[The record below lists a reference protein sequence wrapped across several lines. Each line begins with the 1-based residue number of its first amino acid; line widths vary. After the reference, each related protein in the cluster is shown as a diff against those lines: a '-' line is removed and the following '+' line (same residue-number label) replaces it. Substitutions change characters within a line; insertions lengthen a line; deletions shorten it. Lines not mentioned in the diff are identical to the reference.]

1 MFIRTS
7 SLEVEVA
14 VRVKAGIEKVPG
26 GLMLVP
32 LLVGAVIHTLA
43 PGAGEF
49 FGSFTGAMFTGLPP
63 ILGVFYVCLGAT
75 LDLRATPYIAKKG
88 GALLASKIVFA
99 AVVGIVLG
107 HFWGEA
113 PISGGLLAGMSVL
126 AVVAALNDTN
136 GGLYMSLMGQF
147 GRNRDVG
154 AYSVMSLESG
164 PFLTMVT
171 LGIAGL
177 SAFPWQALV
186 GAILPLALG
195 MLLGNLD
202 PAMRKFLAPAVP
214 ALVPFLG
221 LTLGLTINLT
231 AVWQAGLL
239 GIGLGLFVVIC
250 GGAVLLLADKLTGGD
265 GIAGLAA
272 ATTAGNAAVVPTI
285 VAQANPVYAPAAQ
298 SATVLVASSVV
309 VTAIL
314 CPIITVLWAR
324 LVLKQPAGG
333 SREAEA
339 TFRPDLHP
347 HLDHVPADTGE
358 TALEAA
364 HVRVLDDAAPDRSR
378 DGDRTWTPDP
388 RSGTDPAED
397 RMDQRPDRTVRPDRS
412 EGRADA

>member
-1 MFIRTS
+1 MAIGI
-7 SLEVEVA
+7 
-14 VRVKAGIEKVPG
+14 KAGMEKVPG
-26 GLMLVP
+26 GLMLIP
-32 LLVGAVIHTLA
+32 LLVGAVIHTVA
-43 PGAGEF
+43 PDAGTF
-49 FGSFTGAMFTGLPP
+49 FGSFTGALFTGLAP

-75 LDLRATPYIAKKG
+75 LDVKATPYIAKKG
-88 GALLASKIVFA
+88 GTLLGSKIAFA
-99 AVVGIVLG
+99 AIVGIVLG
-107 HFWGEA
+107 RFMGEA
-113 PISGGLLAGMSVL
+113 PISGGLLSGLSVL
-126 AVVAALNDTN
+126 AVVAALSDTN

-164 PFLTMVT
+164 PFITMLI

-202 PAMRKFLAPAVP
+202 PSMRKFLAPAVP
-214 ALVPFLG
+214 ALIPFLG

-239 GIGLGLFVVIC
+239 GLALGLFVVFA
-250 GGAVLLLADKLTGGD
+250 GGAVLLLADKLSRGD

-272 ATTAGNAAVVPTI
+272 ATTAGNAAVVPVI
-285 VAQANPVYAPAAQ
+285 VAQANPAYAQAAP
-298 SATVLVASSVV
+298 SATVLVAASVV

-314 CPIITVLWAR
+314 CPLVTVFWAR
-324 LVLKQPAGG
+324 VVLKQPAGG

-339 TFRPDLHP
+339 SFAADLHP
-347 HLDHVPADTGE
+347 HFDHLPADTGE

-364 HVRVLDDAAPDRSR
+364 HLTVHDDAAADRLTDDRKKR
-378 DGDRTWTPDP
+378 D
-388 RSGTDPAED
+388 
-397 RMDQRPDRTVRPDRS
+397 
-412 EGRADA
+412 ADA

>member
-1 MFIRTS
+1 MNITAS
-7 SLEVEVA
+7 EVDMA
-14 VRVKAGIEKVPG
+14 VGIKAGMEKVPG
-26 GLMLVP
+26 GLMLIP
-32 LLVGAVIHTLA
+32 LLVGAAIHTVA
-43 PGAGEF
+43 PHAGTF
-49 FGSFTGAMFTGLPP
+49 FGSFTGALFTGLAP

-75 LDLRATPYIAKKG
+75 LDVKATAYIAKKG
-88 GALLASKIVFA
+88 GTLLGSKIAFA
-99 AVVGIVLG
+99 ATVGVVLG
-107 HFWGEA
+107 RFMGEA
-113 PISGGLLAGMSVL
+113 PISGGLLSGLSVL
-126 AVVAALNDTN
+126 AVVAALSDTN

-164 PFLTMVT
+164 PFITMLI

-186 GAILPLALG
+186 GAILPLMLG

-202 PAMRKFLAPAVP
+202 PSMRKFLAPAVP

-231 AVWQAGLL
+231 ALWRAGLL
-239 GIGLGLFVVIC
+239 GLALGLFVVLA
-250 GGAVLLLADKLTGGD
+250 GGAVLLLADKLSRGD

-285 VAQANPVYAPAAQ
+285 VAQANPAYAPAAQ
-298 SATVLVASSVV
+298 SATVLVAASVV

-314 CPIITVLWAR
+314 CPIVTVLWAR
-324 LVLKQPAGG
+324 MVLKQPAGG

-339 TFRPDLHP
+339 AFAADLHP

-358 TALEAA
+358 AALRAA
-364 HVRVLDDAAPDRSR
+364 HLTVLDESPA
-378 DGDRTWTPDP
+378 DGPQ
-388 RSGTDPAED
+388 AED
-397 RMDQRPDRTVRPDRS
+397 RTMATDCASDARSTNDPTSRRPQRTV
-412 EGRADA
+412 GRDQKRGEADA

>member
-1 MFIRTS
+1 
-7 SLEVEVA
+7 VA
-14 VRVKAGIEKVPG
+14 VRIKAGMEKVPG
-26 GLMLVP
+26 GLMLIP
-32 LLVGAVIHTLA
+32 LLVGAVIHTVA
-43 PGAGEF
+43 PDAGTF
-49 FGSFTGAMFTGLPP
+49 FGSFTGALFTGLAP
-63 ILGVFYVCLGAT
+63 ILGVFYMCLGAT
-75 LDLRATPYIAKKG
+75 LDVKATPYIARKG
-88 GALLASKIVFA
+88 GTLLGSKIAFA
-99 AVVGIVLG
+99 AIVGIVLG
-107 HFWGEA
+107 RFMSEA
-113 PISGGLLAGMSVL
+113 PISGGMLGGLSVL

-164 PFLTMVT
+164 PFLTMLT

-202 PAMRKFLAPAVP
+202 PDLRRFLAPAVP

-239 GIGLGLFVVIC
+239 GLALGLFVVFV
-250 GGAVLLLADKLTGGD
+250 GGTVLLVADKLSGGD

-285 VAQANPVYAPAAQ
+285 VAQANPAYAPAAQ
-298 SATVLVASSVV
+298 SATVLVAASVV

-314 CPIITVLWAR
+314 CPIVTVLWAR
-324 LVLKQPAGG
+324 MVLKQPAGG
-333 SREAEA
+333 SREAEGA
-339 TFRPDLHP
+339 FAADLHP
-347 HLDHVPADTGE
+347 HLGHVPADTGD

-364 HVRVLDDAAPDRSR
+364 HIKVLDDTAAYQSQDNNR
-378 DGDRTWTPDP
+378 DHRPP
-388 RSGTDPAED
+388 
-397 RMDQRPDRTVRPDRS
+397 QRH
-412 EGRADA
+412 

>member
-1 MFIRTS
+1 MALGI
-7 SLEVEVA
+7 
-14 VRVKAGIEKVPG
+14 KAGIEKVPG

-32 LLVGAVIHTLA
+32 LLIGAVIHTAA
-43 PGAGEF
+43 PDAGKF
-49 FGSFTGAMFTGLPP
+49 FGSFTGALFTGLPP

-75 LDLRATPYIAKKG
+75 LDLKATPYIAKKG
-88 GALLASKIVFA
+88 GALLGSKIVFA
-99 AVVGIVLG
+99 AIVGIVLG
-107 HFWGEA
+107 RLLGEA
-113 PISGGLLAGMSVL
+113 PISGGLLAGLSVL

-239 GIGLGLFVVIC
+239 GILLGLFVVLI
-250 GGAVLLLADKLTGGD
+250 GGTVLLLADKLTGGD

-298 SATVLVASSVV
+298 SATVLIAASVV

-333 SREAEA
+333 SREVEA
-339 TFRPDLHP
+339 QAADLHV

-364 HVRVLDDAAPDRSR
+364 HVTVLDPAADRSR
-378 DGDRTWTPDP
+378 DSDRTRTADRGSGEGGGSRSSGRESTSDP
-388 RSGTDPAED
+388 TSRRTDPH
-397 RMDQRPDRTVRPDRS
+397 
-412 EGRADA
+412 GRGDLSKGEADA

>member
-1 MFIRTS
+1 
-7 SLEVEVA
+7 VA
-14 VRVKAGIEKVPG
+14 VRIKAGMEKVPG
-26 GLMLVP
+26 GLMLIP
-32 LLVGAVIHTLA
+32 LLVGAVIHTVA
-43 PGAGEF
+43 PDAGTF
-49 FGSFTGAMFTGLPP
+49 FGSFTGALFTGLAP
-63 ILGVFYVCLGAT
+63 ILGVFYMCLGAT
-75 LDLRATPYIAKKG
+75 LDVKATPYIAKKG
-88 GALLASKIVFA
+88 GTLLGSKIAFA
-99 AVVGIVLG
+99 AIVGIVLG
-107 HFWGEA
+107 RFMSEA
-113 PISGGLLAGMSVL
+113 PISGGMLGGLSVL

-164 PFLTMVT
+164 PFLTMLT

-202 PAMRKFLAPAVP
+202 PDLRRFLAPAVP

-239 GIGLGLFVVIC
+239 GLALGLFVVFV
-250 GGAVLLLADKLTGGD
+250 GGTVLLVADKLSGGD

-285 VAQANPVYAPAAQ
+285 VAQVNPAYAPAAE
-298 SATVLVASSVV
+298 SATVLVAASVV

-314 CPIITVLWAR
+314 CPIVTVLWAR
-324 LVLKQPAGG
+324 MVLKQPAGG
-333 SREAEA
+333 TREAEA
-339 TFRPDLHP
+339 AFAADLHP
-347 HLDHVPADTGE
+347 HLDHVPADTGD

-364 HVRVLDDAAPDRSR
+364 HIKVLDDTAANQSQDNNRDRR
-378 DGDRTWTPDP
+378 PP
-388 RSGTDPAED
+388 
-397 RMDQRPDRTVRPDRS
+397 QRH
-412 EGRADA
+412 

>member
-1 MFIRTS
+1 MAIGI
-7 SLEVEVA
+7 
-14 VRVKAGIEKVPG
+14 KAGMEKVPG
-26 GLMLVP
+26 GLMLIP
-32 LLVGAVIHTLA
+32 LLVGAVMHTVA
-43 PGAGEF
+43 PDAGTF
-49 FGSFTGAMFTGLPP
+49 FGSFTGALFTGLAP

-75 LDLRATPYIAKKG
+75 LDVKATPYIAKKG
-88 GALLASKIVFA
+88 GTLLGSKIAFA
-99 AVVGIVLG
+99 AIVGIVLG
-107 HFWGEA
+107 RFMGEA
-113 PISGGLLAGMSVL
+113 PISGGLLSGLSVL
-126 AVVAALNDTN
+126 AVVAALSDTN

-164 PFLTMVT
+164 PFITMLI

-202 PAMRKFLAPAVP
+202 PSMRKFLAPAVP
-214 ALVPFLG
+214 ALIPFLG

-239 GIGLGLFVVIC
+239 GLALGLFVVFA
-250 GGAVLLLADKLTGGD
+250 GGAVLLLADKLSRGD

-272 ATTAGNAAVVPTI
+272 ATTAGNAAVVPVI
-285 VAQANPVYAPAAQ
+285 VAQANPAYAQAAP
-298 SATVLVASSVV
+298 SATVLVAASVV

-314 CPIITVLWAR
+314 CPLVTVFWAR
-324 LVLKQPAGG
+324 VVLKQPAGG

-339 TFRPDLHP
+339 TFAADLHP
-347 HLDHVPADTGE
+347 HFDHLPADTGE

-364 HVRVLDDAAPDRSR
+364 HLTVHDDTAADRLK
-378 DGDRTWTPDP
+378 DDDRTTTTSSRSSTMSTSDP
-388 RSGTDPAED
+388 TNRRPKRSVRRD
-397 RMDQRPDRTVRPDRS
+397 RKKRD
-412 EGRADA
+412 ADA

>member
-1 MFIRTS
+1 M
-7 SLEVEVA
+7 A
-14 VRVKAGIEKVPG
+14 VSIKAGMEKVPG

-32 LLVGAVIHTLA
+32 LLIGAVIHTA
-43 PGAGEF
+43 SPDAGKF
-49 FGSFTGAMFTGLPP
+49 FGSFTGAMFTGLAP
-63 ILGVFYVCLGAT
+63 ILGVFYMCLGST
-75 LDLRATPYIAKKG
+75 LDLKATPYIAKKG
-88 GALLASKIVFA
+88 GALLGSKILFA
-99 AVVGIVLG
+99 VIVGVVLG
-107 HFWGEA
+107 RFMGEL
-113 PISGGLLAGMSVL
+113 PISGGVLAGLSVL

-171 LGIAGL
+171 LGVAGL

-231 AVWQAGLL
+231 AVWRAGLL
-239 GIGLGLFVVIC
+239 GIGLGLFVVFV

-272 ATTAGNAAVVPTI
+272 ATTAGNAAVVPAI

-298 SATVLVASSVV
+298 SATVLVAASVV

-333 SREAEA
+333 SREAEGA
-339 TFRPDLHP
+339 LAADLHP

-358 TALEAA
+358 TVLEA
-364 HVRVLDDAAPDRSR
+364 
-378 DGDRTWTPDP
+378 G
-388 RSGTDPAED
+388 
-397 RMDQRPDRTVRPDRS
+397 RMERWKR
-412 EGRADA
+412 EADA

>member
-1 MFIRTS
+1 MS
-7 SLEVEVA
+7 
-14 VRVKAGIEKVPG
+14 VRIKAGMEKVPG
-26 GLMLVP
+26 GLMLIP

-43 PGAGEF
+43 PDAGVF
-49 FGSFTGAMFTGLPP
+49 FGSFTGALFTGLAP

-75 LDLRATPYIAKKG
+75 LDVKATAYIAKKG
-88 GALLASKIVFA
+88 GTLLGSKIAFA
-99 AVVGIVLG
+99 AIVGVVLG
-107 HFWGEA
+107 RFMGEA
-113 PISGGLLAGMSVL
+113 PITGGVLSGLSVL
-126 AVVAALNDTN
+126 AVVAALSDTN

-164 PFLTMVT
+164 PFITMLI

-202 PAMRKFLAPAVP
+202 PSLRKFLAPAVP

-239 GIGLGLFVVIC
+239 GLALGVFVVFA
-250 GGAVLLLADKLTGGD
+250 GGAVLLAADKLSGGD

-272 ATTAGNAAVVPTI
+272 ATTAGNAAVVPVI
-285 VAQANPVYAPAAQ
+285 VAQANPAYVPAAQ
-298 SATVLVASSVV
+298 SATVLVAASVV

-314 CPIITVLWAR
+314 CPVVTVLWAR
-324 LVLKQPAGG
+324 VVLKQPAGG

-339 TFRPDLHP
+339 AFAADLHP
-347 HLDHVPADTGE
+347 HFDHLPADTGE

-364 HVRVLDDAAPDRSR
+364 HITVIDDTAADKSK
-378 DGDRTWTPDP
+378 DDDRTSTTSSRGSSSSGSSRKSTSDP
-388 RSGTDPAED
+388 TSRRPRRTLRRD
-397 RMDQRPDRTVRPDRS
+397 RKKRD
-412 EGRADA
+412 ADA

>member
-1 MFIRTS
+1 
-7 SLEVEVA
+7 
-14 VRVKAGIEKVPG
+14 
-26 GLMLVP
+26 
-32 LLVGAVIHTLA
+32 
-43 PGAGEF
+43 
-49 FGSFTGAMFTGLPP
+49 
-63 ILGVFYVCLGAT
+63 
-75 LDLRATPYIAKKG
+75 IAKKG
-88 GALLASKIVFA
+88 GVLLGSKIVFA
-99 AVVGIVLG
+99 AIVGIVLG
-107 HFWGEA
+107 RLWGET
-113 PISGGLLAGMSVL
+113 PVSSGLLAGMSVL

-147 GRNRDVG
+147 RRNRDVG

-195 MLLGNLD
+195 MALGNLD
-202 PAMRKFLAPAVP
+202 PAMRRFLAPAVP

-231 AVWQAGLL
+231 AVWQA
-239 GIGLGLFVVIC
+239 V
-250 GGAVLLLADKLTGGD
+250 LLADKLTGGD

-298 SATVLVASSVV
+298 SATVLIAASVV

-339 TFRPDLHP
+339 ALAADLHV

-364 HVRVLDDAAPDRSR
+364 HVAVVDD
-378 DGDRTWTPDP
+378 
-388 RSGTDPAED
+388 TD
-397 RMDQRPDRTVRPDRS
+397 
-412 EGRADA
+412 

>member
-1 MFIRTS
+1 M
-7 SLEVEVA
+7 A
-14 VRVKAGIEKVPG
+14 VRIKAGMEKVPG
-26 GLMLVP
+26 GMMLVP
-32 LLVGAVIHTLA
+32 LLIGAVIHTLA
-43 PGAGEF
+43 PDAGLF
-49 FGSFTGAMFTGLPP
+49 FGSFTGAMFIGLAP

-75 LDLRATPYIAKKG
+75 LDVKSTAYIAKKG
-88 GALLASKIVFA
+88 GTLLGSKILFA
-99 AVVGIVLG
+99 AIVGVVLG
-107 HFWGEA
+107 RFMSEA
-113 PISGGLLAGMSVL
+113 PIAGGLLSGLSVL
-126 AVVAALNDTN
+126 AVVAALSDTN

-164 PFLTMVT
+164 PFITMLI

-202 PAMRKFLAPAVP
+202 PSMRKFLAPTVP

-221 LTLGLTINLT
+221 LTLGLTIDLT

-239 GIGLGLFVVIC
+239 GLALGVFVVFA
-250 GGAVLLLADKLTGGD
+250 GGLVLLAADKLSGGD

-272 ATTAGNAAVVPTI
+272 ATTAGNAAVVPVI
-285 VAQANPVYAPAAQ
+285 VAQANPAYVPAAQ
-298 SATVLVASSVV
+298 SATVLVAASVV

-314 CPIITVLWAR
+314 CPVVTVLWAR
-324 LVLKQPAGG
+324 VVLKQPAGG

-339 TFRPDLHP
+339 ALAADLHP
-347 HLDHVPADTGE
+347 HFDHLPADTGE

-364 HVRVLDDAAPDRSR
+364 HITVIDDTAADRSK
-378 DGDRTWTPDP
+378 DDDRTTTTTSRSTMSTSDP
-388 RSGTDPAED
+388 TSR
-397 RMDQRPDRTVRPDRS
+397 RPRRTVRRDRKK
-412 EGRADA
+412 RDADA

>member
-1 MFIRTS
+1 
-7 SLEVEVA
+7 
-14 VRVKAGIEKVPG
+14 
-26 GLMLVP
+26 ML
-32 LLVGAVIHTLA
+32 I
-43 PGAGEF
+43 
-49 FGSFTGAMFTGLPP
+49 
-63 ILGVFYVCLGAT
+63 
-75 LDLRATPYIAKKG
+75 
-88 GALLASKIVFA
+88 
-99 AVVGIVLG
+99 
-107 HFWGEA
+107 
-113 PISGGLLAGMSVL
+113 
-126 AVVAALNDTN
+126 
-136 GGLYMSLMGQF
+136 
-147 GRNRDVG
+147 
-154 AYSVMSLESG
+154 
-164 PFLTMVT
+164 

-239 GIGLGLFVVIC
+239 GIGLGLFVVLI
-250 GGAVLLLADKLTGGD
+250 GGVVLLLADKLTGGD

-285 VAQANPVYAPAAQ
+285 VAQANPVYAPAAE

-324 LVLKQPAGG
+324 LVLKQPVGG

-339 TFRPDLHP
+339 TFAPDLHP

-358 TALEAA
+358 TAMEAA
-364 HVRVLDDAAPDRSR
+364 HVTVVDSAAPDRSQ
-378 DGDRTWTPDP
+378 DDDRTRTPDR
-388 RSGTDPAED
+388 RSGTDPAGD
-397 RMDQRPDRTVRPDRS
+397 PMNQRPGRSVRRDRS
-412 EGRADA
+412 KGEADA

>member
-1 MFIRTS
+1 M
-7 SLEVEVA
+7 
-14 VRVKAGIEKVPG
+14 EKVPG
-26 GLMLVP
+26 GLMLIP
-32 LLVGAVIHTLA
+32 LLVGAVIHTAA
-43 PGAGEF
+43 PGAGKF
-49 FGSFTGAMFTGLPP
+49 FGSFTGALFTGLAP

-88 GALLASKIVFA
+88 GALLASKIAFA

-107 HFWGEA
+107 RLLGEA
-113 PISGGLLAGMSVL
+113 PISSGLLAGMSVL

-202 PAMRKFLAPAVP
+202 PAMRKFLTPAVP

-221 LTLGLTINLT
+221 LTLGLTINLA
-231 AVWQAGLL
+231 AVWRAGLL
-239 GIGLGLFVVIC
+239 GIGLGLFVVLV
-250 GGAVLLLADKLTGGD
+250 GGAVLLLADKLTKGD

-272 ATTAGNAAVVPTI
+272 ATTAGNAAVVPAI
-285 VAQANPVYAPAAQ
+285 IAEVNPAYAPAAQ
-298 SATVLVASSVV
+298 SATVLVAASVV
-309 VTAIL
+309 VTAIM
-314 CPIITVLWAR
+314 CPVITVAWAK

-333 SREAEA
+333 NRETDAA
-339 TFRPDLHP
+339 FAADLHP

-358 TALEAA
+358 AALEAA
-364 HVRVLDDAAPDRSR
+364 HIKVLDDTGPDRPQDNNR
-378 DGDRTWTPDP
+378 TRTTDRG
-388 RSGTDPAED
+388 SGTESTSDP
-397 RMDQRPDRTVRPDRS
+397 TN
-412 EGRADA
+412 

>member
-1 MFIRTS
+1 M
-7 SLEVEVA
+7 A
-14 VRVKAGIEKVPG
+14 VPIKAGMEKVPG

-32 LLVGAVIHTLA
+32 LLVGAVIHTAA
-43 PGAGEF
+43 PDAGEY
-49 FGSFTGAMFTGLPP
+49 FGSFTGAMFTGLAP

-75 LDLRATPYIAKKG
+75 LDLKATPYIAKKG
-88 GALLASKIVFA
+88 GALLGSKIAFA
-99 AVVGIVLG
+99 VIMGIVLG
-107 HFWGEA
+107 RLLGEA
-113 PISGGLLAGMSVL
+113 PVSGGLLAGLSVL

-195 MLLGNLD
+195 MVLGNLD
-202 PAMRKFLAPAVP
+202 PAMRRFLAPAVP

-231 AVWQAGLL
+231 SVWQAGLL
-239 GIGLGLFVVIC
+239 GVGLGLFVVLV
-250 GGAVLLLADKLTGGD
+250 GGTVLLLADKLTGGD

-272 ATTAGNAAVVPTI
+272 ATTAGNAAVVPAI
-285 VAQANPVYAPAAQ
+285 VAQANPVYAPAAA

-339 TFRPDLHP
+339 AFAADLHP

-364 HVRVLDDAAPDRSR
+364 HITVRDDTGPDRPQENVPTGITDRGGTQSTSDPTSR
-378 DGDRTWTPDP
+378 R
-388 RSGTDPAED
+388 PA
-397 RMDQRPDRTVRPDRS
+397 RTVRRDRWKR
-412 EGRADA
+412 EADA